1 MMIARLNTRMR
12 AVNWMVPILSLLM
25 RFFSLFFFSL
35 SCLSFEE
42 KRTDFYLKRLSR
54 SSYANTNN
62 DDHATQDLALTNCA
76 FLSAADCAHHHHQHH
91 QTASSSLGGSW
102 KYLELHDVVL
112 VAKAHDSIQPGQI
125 GLNGVQR
132 KHLRVSTGDDIECQD
147 FRVPSGDFKAL
158 MMTVELEF
166 TRPQVGQML
175 LQNGKFEDVDAKKMI
190 GVISRTLNE
199 HVFTVGQK
207 FAIEFCGNN
216 YLVTIG
222 GISNDVMRMVEG
234 DEFEEDATDDRI
246 THQRGL
252 FTPATTLIFET
263 AANSGIKI
271 SGQKSSVMNSTL
283 FKSKQFSFEKLGIGG
298 LDKQFEDIFR
308 RAFSSRIFPQS
319 VVQRLGIT
327 HVKGMLLHGPPGTG
341 KTLIARQIGKMLNG
355 KEPKVVNGPEV
366 MSKYVGQSEENVRAL
381 FADAEAEYKQKGD
394 DSELHIIIF
403 DEIDAVCKSRGSV
416 NSGTGVH
423 DSIVNQLLTK
433 IDGVDALNNILLI
446 GMTNRKDMLDEAI
459 LRPGRLEVHIE
470 IGLPDEA
477 GRAQIL
483 KIHSNKMSE
492 NKFLSKDVDVSDLA
506 KKTQNYSGAEIEGLV
521 KSAVSFALTRHVNVA
536 DITAE
541 IDEDNIKVTKEDF
554 DRAFSEVVPAFGAA
568 TETFERCRLN
578 GMISYGSRFEKLLG
592 TSSALVEQVRVSE
605 KTPKL
610 ACLLEGGVGC
620 GKTALAATLAMNA
633 EFPFM
638 KIVSA
643 DSMIGHNEMSK
654 VQTLAKVFDDA
665 YKSNLSLLVLDDLE
679 RLLEYVSIGPRFSN
693 VVLQALLV
701 LIKRQPPKGK
711 KLLVIGTTSNKIV
724 LDDMGLTDAF
734 DATVSVPSL
743 TTDEATTVIKEID
756 AFRPEDVDA
765 ACAMLDHQTPIKKLF
780 VLLELARHGCSDHD
794 AMDDATA
801 ISLDRWINCMEDLS
815 T

>member
-1 MMIARLNTRMR
+1 M
-12 AVNWMVPILSLLM
+12 
-25 RFFSLFFFSL
+25 
-35 SCLSFEE
+35 
-42 KRTDFYLKRLSR
+42 
-54 SSYANTNN
+54 
-62 DDHATQDLALTNCA
+62 TNCA
-76 FLSAADCAHHHHQHH
+76 FLSAADCGAHHHE
-91 QTASSSLGGSW
+91 TTSSSLEGSW

-216 YLVTIG
+216 YLVTVG

-252 FTPATTLIFET
+252 LTPATTLIFET

-541 IDEDNIKVTKEDF
+541 IDEDNIKVMKEDF

-578 GMISYGSRFEKLLG
+578 GMISYGSRFEKMLG

-780 VLLELARHGCSDHD
+780 VLLELARHGRSDHD

>member
-1 MMIARLNTRMR
+1 M
-12 AVNWMVPILSLLM
+12 
-25 RFFSLFFFSL
+25 
-35 SCLSFEE
+35 
-42 KRTDFYLKRLSR
+42 
-54 SSYANTNN
+54 
-62 DDHATQDLALTNCA
+62 TNCA
-76 FLSAADCAHHHHQHH
+76 FLSAADCGAHHHHE
-91 QTASSSLGGSW
+91 TSSSLEGSW

-216 YLVTIG
+216 YLVTVG

-252 FTPATTLIFET
+252 LTPATTLIFET

-541 IDEDNIKVTKEDF
+541 IDEDNIKVMKEDF

-780 VLLELARHGCSDHD
+780 VLLELARHGRSDHD

>member
-1 MMIARLNTRMR
+1 MMIARLNARMR

-76 FLSAADCAHHHHQHH
+76 FLSAADCAHHHHE
-91 QTASSSLGGSW
+91 TSSSLEGSW

-216 YLVTIG
+216 YLVTVG

-780 VLLELARHGCSDHD
+780 VLLELARHGRSDHD

>member
-1 MMIARLNTRMR
+1 M
-12 AVNWMVPILSLLM
+12 
-25 RFFSLFFFSL
+25 
-35 SCLSFEE
+35 
-42 KRTDFYLKRLSR
+42 
-54 SSYANTNN
+54 
-62 DDHATQDLALTNCA
+62 ALTNCA
-76 FLSAADCAHHHHQHH
+76 FVSPSDYDEFI
-91 QTASSSLGGSW
+91 SP
-102 KYLELHDVVL
+102 YIELNDVVL
-112 VAKAHDSIQPGQI
+112 FAKPHENIPRGHI

-132 KHLRVSTGDDIECQD
+132 KHLRVSTGDEIQAHQFQTPGTTGGEGNGG
-147 FRVPSGDFKAL
+147 GDFNAL
-158 MMTVELEF
+158 MMTMELEF

-175 LQNGKFEDVDAKKMI
+175 VQNGKHEDVDAKKMI
-190 GVISRTLNE
+190 GVISRTLTA

-216 YLVTIG
+216 YLVTVG
-222 GISNDVMRMVEG
+222 GISNDVMELVEG
-234 DEFEEDATDDRI
+234 DEVDERTSSNNKVK
-246 THQRGL
+246 HQRGL
-252 FTPATTLIFET
+252 FTSSTTLIFET

-283 FKSKQFSFEKLGIGG
+283 FKSKEFSFEKLGIGG

-366 MSKYVGQSEENVRAL
+366 MSKYVGQSEENIRAL

-711 KLLVIGTTSNKIV
+711 KLLVIGTTSNKLV

-743 TTDEATTVIKEID
+743 TTDEATAVIKEIE
-756 AFRPEDVDA
+756 AFRLEDVDA

-780 VLLELARHGCSDHD
+780 VLLELARHGRSDHD
-794 AMDDATA
+794 AMDDANA

>member
-1 MMIARLNTRMR
+1 M
-12 AVNWMVPILSLLM
+12 
-25 RFFSLFFFSL
+25 
-35 SCLSFEE
+35 
-42 KRTDFYLKRLSR
+42 
-54 SSYANTNN
+54 
-62 DDHATQDLALTNCA
+62 TNCA
-76 FLSAADCAHHHHQHH
+76 FLSAADYHE
-91 QTASSSLGGSW
+91 TTSSSLEGSW

-216 YLVTIG
+216 YLVTVG

-252 FTPATTLIFET
+252 LTPATTLIFET

-541 IDEDNIKVTKEDF
+541 IDEDNIKVMKEDF

-780 VLLELARHGCSDHD
+780 VLLELARHGRSDHD

>member
-1 MMIARLNTRMR
+1 
-12 AVNWMVPILSLLM
+12 
-25 RFFSLFFFSL
+25 
-35 SCLSFEE
+35 
-42 KRTDFYLKRLSR
+42 
-54 SSYANTNN
+54 
-62 DDHATQDLALTNCA
+62 LALTNCA
-76 FLSAADCAHHHHQHH
+76 FVSPSDYDEKCIN
-91 QTASSSLGGSW
+91 SP
-102 KYLELHDVVL
+102 YIELNDIVL
-112 VAKAHDSIQPGQI
+112 LAKPHEHIPRGHI

-132 KHLRVSTGDDIECQD
+132 KHLRVSTGDEIQAHQFQTPGTTGGEGNGG
-147 FRVPSGDFKAL
+147 GDFNAL
-158 MMTVELEF
+158 MMTMELEF

-175 LQNGKFEDVDAKKMI
+175 VQNGKHEDVDAKKMI
-190 GVISRTLNE
+190 GVISRTLTA

-216 YLVTIG
+216 YLVTVG
-222 GISNDVMRMVEG
+222 GISNDVMELVEG
-234 DEFEEDATDDRI
+234 DEVDERTSSNNKVK
-246 THQRGL
+246 HQRGL
-252 FTPATTLIFET
+252 FTSSTTLIFET

-283 FKSKQFSFEKLGIGG
+283 FKSKEFSFEKLGIGG

-366 MSKYVGQSEENVRAL
+366 MSKYVGQSEENIRAL

-665 YKSNLSLLVLDDLE
+665 YKSNLSLLVFDDLE

-693 VVLQALLV
+693 LVLQALLV

-711 KLLVIGTTSNKIV
+711 KLLVIGTTSNKLV

-743 TTDEATTVIKEID
+743 TTDEATAVIKEIE
-756 AFRPEDVDA
+756 AFRLEDVDA

-780 VLLELARHGCSDHD
+780 VLLELARHGRSDHD
-794 AMDDATA
+794 AMDDANA

>member
-1 MMIARLNTRMR
+1 M
-12 AVNWMVPILSLLM
+12 
-25 RFFSLFFFSL
+25 
-35 SCLSFEE
+35 
-42 KRTDFYLKRLSR
+42 
-54 SSYANTNN
+54 
-62 DDHATQDLALTNCA
+62 
-76 FLSAADCAHHHHQHH
+76 
-91 QTASSSLGGSW
+91 
-102 KYLELHDVVL
+102 
-112 VAKAHDSIQPGQI
+112 
-125 GLNGVQR
+125 
-132 KHLRVSTGDDIECQD
+132 STGDEIQAHQFQTPKSTSTNNGGNDG
-147 FRVPSGDFKAL
+147 GDFNAL
-158 MMTVELEF
+158 MMTMELEF
-166 TRPQVGQML
+166 TRPQVGQVL
-175 LQNGKFEDVDAKKMI
+175 VQNGKHEDVDAKKMH
-190 GVISRTLNE
+190 GVISRTLIS

-216 YLVTIG
+216 YLVTVG
-222 GISNDVMRMVEG
+222 GISNDVMQLVEG
-234 DEFEEDATDDRI
+234 DDEVDERTSSNNNNNNNKVK
-246 THQRGL
+246 HQRGL
-252 FTPATTLIFET
+252 FTSSTTLIFET

-283 FKSKQFSFEKLGIGG
+283 FKSKEFSFEKLGIGG

-366 MSKYVGQSEENVRAL
+366 MSKYVGQSEENIRAL

-541 IDEDNIKVTKEDF
+541 IDEDNIKVTKDDF

-711 KLLVIGTTSNKIV
+711 KLLVIGTTSNKLV

-743 TTDEATTVIKEID
+743 TTDEATAVIKEIE
-756 AFRPEDVDA
+756 AFRIEDVDA

-780 VLLELARHGCSDHD
+780 VLLELARHGRSDHD
-794 AMDDATA
+794 AMDDANA

>member
-1 MMIARLNTRMR
+1 M
-12 AVNWMVPILSLLM
+12 
-25 RFFSLFFFSL
+25 
-35 SCLSFEE
+35 
-42 KRTDFYLKRLSR
+42 
-54 SSYANTNN
+54 
-62 DDHATQDLALTNCA
+62 TNCA
-76 FLSAADCAHHHHQHH
+76 FLSAADFAH
-91 QTASSSLGGSW
+91 QTAGGPW

-216 YLVTIG
+216 YLVTVG

-780 VLLELARHGCSDHD
+780 VLLELARHGRSDHD

>member
-1 MMIARLNTRMR
+1 M
-12 AVNWMVPILSLLM
+12 
-25 RFFSLFFFSL
+25 
-35 SCLSFEE
+35 
-42 KRTDFYLKRLSR
+42 
-54 SSYANTNN
+54 
-62 DDHATQDLALTNCA
+62 ALTNCA
-76 FLSAADCAHHHHQHH
+76 FVSASDAERCVP
-91 QTASSSLGGSW
+91 
-102 KYLELHDVVL
+102 YLELNDIVL
-112 VAKAHDSIQPGQI
+112 FAKPHESIQPGQI

-132 KHLRVSTGDDIECQD
+132 KHLRVSTGDEIRCHPYQL
-147 FRVPSGDFKAL
+147 PSGDFNAL
-158 MMTVELEF
+158 MMTMELEF

-175 LQNGKFEDVDAKKMI
+175 VQNGKHEDVDAKKMI
-190 GVISRTLNE
+190 SVISRTLTA

-222 GISNDVMRMVEG
+222 GISNDVLQLVEG
-234 DEFEEDATDDRI
+234 DETANSNNNNASKVS
-246 THQRGL
+246 HQRGL
-252 FTPATTLIFET
+252 FTSATTLIFET
-263 AANSGIKI
+263 ASNSGIKI

-283 FKSKQFSFEKLGIGG
+283 FKSKEFSFEKLGIGG

-366 MSKYVGQSEENVRAL
+366 MSKYVGQSEENIRAL

-679 RLLEYVSIGPRFSN
+679 RLLEYVAIGPRFSN

-711 KLLVIGTTSNKIV
+711 KLLVIGTTSNKLV

-734 DATVSVPSL
+734 DATVSVPPL
-743 TTDEATTVIKEID
+743 TTDEATKVIKEID

-780 VLLELARHGCSDHD
+780 VLLELARHGRSDHD
-794 AMDDATA
+794 AMDDANA

>member
-1 MMIARLNTRMR
+1 
-12 AVNWMVPILSLLM
+12 MVPILSLLM
-25 RFFSLFFFSL
+25 RFFSLFFLSL

-76 FLSAADCAHHHHQHH
+76 FLSAADCGAHHHHHH
-91 QTASSSLGGSW
+91 ETTSSSLEGSW

-216 YLVTIG
+216 YLVTVG

-252 FTPATTLIFET
+252 LTPATTLIFET

-541 IDEDNIKVTKEDF
+541 IDEDNIKVMKEDF

-780 VLLELARHGCSDHD
+780 VLLELARHGRSDHD

>member
-1 MMIARLNTRMR
+1 MNDI
-12 AVNWMVPILSLLM
+12 
-25 RFFSLFFFSL
+25 
-35 SCLSFEE
+35 
-42 KRTDFYLKRLSR
+42 KRTKK
-54 SSYANTNN
+54 
-62 DDHATQDLALTNCA
+62 QDLALTNCA
-76 FLSAADCAHHHHQHH
+76 FVNKEDWENAYVEINDL
-91 QTASSSLGGSW
+91 
-102 KYLELHDVVL
+102 VL
-112 VAKAHDSIQPGQI
+112 FSKPNEMVEKGQI

-132 KHLRVSTGDDIECQD
+132 KHLRVSTGDVISIER
-147 FRVPSGDFKAL
+147 FRVPDEGFVVLA
-158 MMTVELEF
+158 MTCEIEF
-166 TRPQVGQML
+166 TRPQFARE
-175 LQNGKFEDVDAKKMI
+175 LQQSGKFEDVDAKKMTQ
-190 GVISRTLNE
+190 VIQRMLST
-199 HVFTVGQK
+199 HVFTVQQK

-216 YLVTIG
+216 YLVTV
-222 GISNDVMRMVEG
+222 SNLQNDLHV
-234 DEFEEDATDDRI
+234 DTKANDDDANDHSTTKPKI
-246 THQRGL
+246 IHNRGM
-252 FTPATTLIFET
+252 FTSNTTLIFET
-263 AANSGIKI
+263 ASNSGIKI
-271 SGQKSSVMNSTL
+271 SGQKASVMNSTL
-283 FKSKQFSFEKLGIGG
+283 FKSKEFSFEKLGIGG

-366 MSKYVGQSEENVRAL
+366 MSKYVGQSEENIRAL
-381 FADAEAEYKQKGD
+381 FADAEAEYKARGD

-483 KIHSNKMSE
+483 KIHSNKMNE
-492 NKFLSKDVDVSDLA
+492 NEFMSKDVDIASLA
-506 KKTQNYSGAEIEGLV
+506 KKTQNFSGAEIEGLV

-536 DITAE
+536 DLSAE
-541 IDEDNIKVTKEDF
+541 IDEDNIKVMKEDF
-554 DRAFSEVVPAFGAA
+554 DRAFAEVIPAFGANA
-568 TETFERCRLN
+568 ESFERCRLN

-711 KLLVIGTTSNKIV
+711 KLLVIGTTSNKLV
-724 LDDMGLTDAF
+724 LDDMGLTSAF

-743 TTDEATTVIKEID
+743 TTEEATKIIKEID
-756 AFRPEDVDA
+756 AFRPEDLDA

-780 VLLELARHGCSDHD
+780 VLLELARHGRSDHD
-794 AMDDATA
+794 AMDEFGA

>member
-1 MMIARLNTRMR
+1 M
-12 AVNWMVPILSLLM
+12 
-25 RFFSLFFFSL
+25 
-35 SCLSFEE
+35 
-42 KRTDFYLKRLSR
+42 
-54 SSYANTNN
+54 
-62 DDHATQDLALTNCA
+62 
-76 FLSAADCAHHHHQHH
+76 
-91 QTASSSLGGSW
+91 
-102 KYLELHDVVL
+102 ELHDVVL

-216 YLVTIG
+216 YLVTVG

-252 FTPATTLIFET
+252 LTPATTLIFET

-541 IDEDNIKVTKEDF
+541 IVEDNIKVMKEDF

-780 VLLELARHGCSDHD
+780 VLLELARHGRSDHD

>member
-1 MMIARLNTRMR
+1 MR

-216 YLVTIG
+216 YLVTVG

-610 ACLLEGGVGC
+610 ACLLAGGVGC

-780 VLLELARHGCSDHD
+780 VLLELARHGRSDHD

>member
-1 MMIARLNTRMR
+1 MHFQV
-12 AVNWMVPILSLLM
+12 VNCPS
-25 RFFSLFFFSL
+25 
-35 SCLSFEE
+35 
-42 KRTDFYLKRLSR
+42 
-54 SSYANTNN
+54 
-62 DDHATQDLALTNCA
+62 QDLALTNCA
-76 FLSAADCAHHHHQHH
+76 FVSPSEYSEKCIN
-91 QTASSSLGGSW
+91 SP
-102 KYLELHDVVL
+102 YIELNDIVLFAKPHDN
-112 VAKAHDSIQPGQI
+112 IQRGQI

-132 KHLRVSTGDDIECQD
+132 KHLRVSTGDEIQAHQFQTPGTSTSGGNDGEN
-147 FRVPSGDFKAL
+147 GDFNAL
-158 MMTVELEF
+158 MMTMELEF
-166 TRPQVGQML
+166 TRPQVGQVL
-175 LQNGKFEDVDAKKMI
+175 VQNGKHEDVDAKKMH
-190 GVISRTLNE
+190 GVISRTLTA

-216 YLVTIG
+216 YLVTVG
-222 GISNDVMRMVEG
+222 GISNDVMQLVEG
-234 DEFEEDATDDRI
+234 DDEVDERTSSNNNKVK
-246 THQRGL
+246 HQRGL
-252 FTPATTLIFET
+252 FTSLTTLIFES

-283 FKSKQFSFEKLGIGG
+283 FKSKEFSFEKLGIGG

-366 MSKYVGQSEENVRAL
+366 MSKYVGQSEENIRAL

-711 KLLVIGTTSNKIV
+711 KLLVIGTTSNKLV

-743 TTDEATTVIKEID
+743 TTDEATAVIKEIE
-756 AFRPEDVDA
+756 AFRIEDVDA

-780 VLLELARHGCSDHD
+780 VLLELARHGRSDHD
-794 AMDDATA
+794 VMDDANA